1 MGSLP
6 GLGFGGLR
14 ALGCGFS
21 RAVKDW
27 KIGSSWGGAGLEFK
41 IQGFTLLF
49 LLWALIGIWGSQL
62 RASGSYEGAFL
73 WCCLKAFLI
82 RVRSGL

>member
-49 LLWALIGIWGSQL
+49 YYGLLLGFGVHSFGL
-62 RASGSYEGAFL
+62 R
-73 WCCLKAFLI
+73 
-82 RVRSGL
+82 GLMKGPFYGVV